1 MYSEYNQINPDNS
14 NCSEDSD
21 YPAGPDSEYGLEKL
35 FSERLYLTFAIN
47 KGWDAMIARFYN
59 IFFPLGTRKGDWESS
74 GNYVKKRILS

>member
-47 KGWDAMIARFYN
+47 KG
-59 IFFPLGTRKGDWESS
+59 
-74 GNYVKKRILS
+74 